1 MNSGKSITVLEKYGL
16 ELTVYGPDSRPNNYE
31 YSMYVVDN
39 ETGELAPGT
48 ETEISQ
54 EQFEAFEMGL
64 TDFDAYKMGVEMLEK
79 TAASDWGMD
88 Y

>member
-1 MNSGKSITVLEKYGL
+1 MNSGKSITILEKYGL
-16 ELTVYGPDSRPNNYE
+16 ILTAYGPDSRPNNYE
-31 YSMYVVDN
+31 YSMFVIDE

-54 EQFEAFEMGL
+54 EQFEAFEMG
-64 TDFDAYKMGVEMLEK
+64 VEMLEK
-79 TAASDWGMD
+79 TATSNWGVD